1 LRGTRIPTKLYARLR
16 EVAIPTLKK
25 KGTALFRCGE
35 AAKGAYLIRSG
46 QVRLSLAKSPFIY
59 PSRLLGSGSVVGL
72 PASFSGEPY
81 SLTAT
86 AAKDCRVD
94 FIPRARLLNLFRH
107 DPQVGYQIVR
117 ILSEEISDMRHV
129 KSELALLS
137 QDWTAQSPRLGRCF
151 QQPSTSV
158 NSQSSR

>member
-1 LRGTRIPTKLYARLR
+1 MPSTRISTKLYSHLH
-16 EVAIPTLKK
+16 EVAVPTLKGK
-25 KGTALFRCGE
+25 DTALFRCGDP
-35 AAKGAYLIRSG
+35 AKGAYLIRTG
-46 QVRLSLAKSPFIY
+46 QVRLSLVEAPTQY
-59 PSRLLGSGSVVGL
+59 PSRMLGPGNIIGL

-117 ILSEEISDMRHV
+117 ILSEEVSDMRQV
-129 KSELALLS
+129 KSGLALLS
-137 QDWTAQSPRLGRCF
+137 QDWTAQ
-151 QQPSTSV
+151 
-158 NSQSSR
+158 

>member
-1 LRGTRIPTKLYARLR
+1 MPSARISTKLYAHLR
-16 EVAIPTLKK
+16 EVAIPTLKP

-35 AAKGAYLIRSG
+35 AAKGAFLIRSG
-46 QVRLSLAKSPFIY
+46 QIRLTLAEAPLVY
-59 PSRLLGSGSVVGL
+59 PSRVLGPGSIVGL

-86 AAKDCRVD
+86 ATKDCRID

-107 DPQVGYQIVR
+107 DAQLGYQIVR

-137 QDWTAQSPRLGRCF
+137 QDWTAQ
-151 QQPSTSV
+151 
-158 NSQSSR
+158 

>member
-1 LRGTRIPTKLYARLR
+1 MPW
-16 EVAIPTLKK
+16 
-25 KGTALFRCGE
+25 
-35 AAKGAYLIRSG
+35 
-46 QVRLSLAKSPFIY
+46 
-59 PSRLLGSGSVVGL
+59 L

-94 FIPRARLLNLFRH
+94 FIPRARLLSLFRH

-117 ILSEEISDMRHV
+117 ILSGEISDMRHV

-137 QDWTAQSPRLGRCF
+137 QDWTAQ
-151 QQPSTSV
+151 
-158 NSQSSR
+158 

>member
-1 LRGTRIPTKLYARLR
+1 MPSMKIPSKLYSHLR
-16 EVAIPTLKK
+16 KVAIPTMKR

-35 AAKGAYLIRSG
+35 AAKGAFLVRSG
-46 QVRLSLAKSPFIY
+46 EVRLSLVEAPLVY
-59 PSRLLGSGSVVGL
+59 PSRSLGAGCIIGL

-86 AAKDCRVD
+86 AAKDCRLD

-107 DPQVGYQIVR
+107 DPELGYQIVR
-117 ILSEEISDMRHV
+117 ILSEEIADMRHV

-137 QDWTAQSPRLGRCF
+137 QDWTAE
-151 QQPSTSV
+151 
-158 NSQSSR
+158 

>member
-1 LRGTRIPTKLYARLR
+1 MPSTKAESKLFGHLRKA
-16 EVAIPTLKK
+16 AIPVFKRQ
-25 KGTALFRCGE
+25 GTTLFRCGE
-35 AAKGAYLIRSG
+35 AAKGAFLIRNG
-46 QVRLSLAKSPFIY
+46 QVRLSLAAAPFVY
-59 PSRLLGSGSVVGL
+59 PSRVLGPGNIIGL

-94 FIPRARLLNLFRH
+94 FIPRARLLSLFRH

-117 ILSEEISDMRHV
+117 ILSGEISDMRHV

-137 QDWTAQSPRLGRCF
+137 QDWTAQ
-151 QQPSTSV
+151 
-158 NSQSSR
+158 